1 MSGKKE
7 NKAKTNFRQT
17 NLKSWFTAPGTGT
30 TRTASPPKN
39 KQQKR
44 SNDSKLS
51 SRDNFSS
58 SSLSASSVQVKPL
71 ETILSNNGRC
81 QDNPT
86 GKEDDMVLA
95 TASYV
100 SSDRDDGDNE
110 EYLYREECDV
120 KPPSLF

>member
-1 MSGKKE
+1 MLISPKGTEKK
-7 NKAKTNFRQT
+7 
-17 NLKSWFTAPGTGT
+17 GTPVVGF
-30 TRTASPPKN
+30 A
-39 KQQKR
+39 
-44 SNDSKLS
+44 
-51 SRDNFSS
+51 
-58 SSLSASSVQVKPL
+58 
-71 ETILSNNGRC
+71 ILSNNGRC